1 MAENSKISP
10 DSSSNLGFDARLWL
24 AIMNLAL
31 RGIEA
36 NFGPETSSANLSGI
50 DGNLDPEKARKTL
63 NS

>member
-1 MAENSKISP
+1 
-10 DSSSNLGFDARLWL
+10 
-24 AIMNLAL
+24 MNLAL